1 MQVNEVMYQYLISF
15 LFQLLNRFDQSET
28 AYTTNAGNME
38 ENKWKNRYKNIL
50 PCMSIKMLI
59 INADNKFFLSLTVY
73 SGTSWTG

>member
-1 MQVNEVMYQYLISF
+1 MQVNEVIYQYLIAF